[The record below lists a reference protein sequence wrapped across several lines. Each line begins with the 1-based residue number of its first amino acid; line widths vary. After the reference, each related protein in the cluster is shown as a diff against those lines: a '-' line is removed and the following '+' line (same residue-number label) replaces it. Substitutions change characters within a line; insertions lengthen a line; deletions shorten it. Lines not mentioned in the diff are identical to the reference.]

1 MHRIA
6 LLVLL
11 GLSTAGCSGGA
22 NEASVAVQRTDSAI
36 DAPVVCWGDL
46 ATEARAPAAHPITA
60 GALLGTGELVCASGP
75 DGLACFGNGGAGQ
88 DMPSETPP
96 GPFAPAPQARG
107 LALGSG
113 HGCALEKDGSVSCWG
128 RDLVGQLGRGTGTPV
143 DAVGA
148 IDLRTGE
155 VTLPEGAS
163 RGSDRAAPVVDLAGV
178 VQLAAGGSH
187 TCARTSTGAVR
198 CWGGGLH
205 GQLGNGGKDFS
216 TKPVDVTGLTDAVD
230 LAASNA
236 WTCAVRR
243 DATVWCWGTADQYPM
258 GEAVPDELV
267 PVAIA
272 GFRDIVALSM
282 RQVSASSS
290 EQTTCA
296 LDRGGAV
303 WCTDSRRPPRR
314 IDGIADAIAIASG
327 VHHTCA
333 LTAGGEVLCFGSND
347 RRQLGVEQ
355 PDQLAVR
362 VPGVAG
368 AKQIAAGRFFTCA
381 LRTTPTPPTP

>member
-1 MHRIA
+1 MHR
-6 LLVLL
+6 LVLL
-11 GLSTAGCSGGA
+11 GLSAAGCSGGA
-22 NEASVAVQRTDSAI
+22 NEASVAAQQTEPAI
-36 DAPVVCWGDL
+36 DAPVVCWGSIVG
-46 ATEARAPAAHPITA
+46 EAPPAAHPIAA
-60 GALLGTGELVCASGP
+60 GTLLGTGQQVCALGP
-75 DGLACFGNGGAGQ
+75 EGLACFGNGAPGQ
-88 DMPSETPP
+88 EIASDTPA
-96 GPFAPAPQARG
+96 PFAPAPHARA
-107 LALGSG
+107 LALGSS
-113 HGCALEKDGSVSCWG
+113 HGCALEKDGSVTCWG
-128 RDLVGQLGRGTGTPV
+128 GDLVGQLGRGNEAPAG
-143 DAVGA
+143 AIGA

-155 VTLPEGAS
+155 VVLPEGAS
-163 RGSDRAAPVVDLAGV
+163 RGSDRTAQVVDLADV
-178 VQLAAGGSH
+178 VQLAAGSSH

-198 CWGGGLH
+198 CWGAGRQ

-216 TKPVDVTGLTDAVD
+216 TRPVDVTGLTDAVD

-243 DATVWCWGTADQYPM
+243 DATVWCWGSADQYPT

-282 RQVSASSS
+282 RQVGDSTS

-303 WCTDSRRPPRR
+303 WCADSRRPPRR

-355 PDQLAVR
+355 PEQPVVR

-381 LRTTPTPPTP
+381 LRTSPTPPNP